1 MTTYILSLRLRESV
15 LDDILKDQGE
25 PHVHPFTVH
34 LSIYACGL
42 VAHVV
47 LLTALNPKI
56 GFSLGFD
63 SLGFRAG
70 AKLGLLTESN
80 SKEKPIFGLR
90 AVSKTT
96 WATNPHT

>member
-1 MTTYILSLRLRESV
+1 MVINLTTYILSLRLRESV
-15 LDDILKDQGE
+15 LDDILKDQGD

-70 AKLGLLTESN
+70 AKLGLLSR
-80 SKEKPIFGLR
+80 LVQR
-90 AVSKTT
+90 AHRFELPSRRR
-96 WATNPHT
+96 

>member
-1 MTTYILSLRLRESV
+1 MSSMVINLTTYILSLRLRESV
-15 LDDILKDQGE
+15 LDDILKDQGD

-70 AKLGLLTESN
+70 AKLGLLSR
-80 SKEKPIFGLR
+80 LVQR
-90 AVSKTT
+90 AHRFELPSRRR
-96 WATNPHT
+96 